1 MNHLMNTIY
10 IVLFFI
16 INYNDGKDWT
26 KLSFWPFK
34 KYKEYI
40 MKHLQRAI
48 SLVLAVLMVFGTAI
62 SLAAPEDGDL
72 NREFNLTNDKLVE
85 ILVEGSLKAELE
97 QPILNPLVKSDL
109 DGASLDLF
117 WQVEEDDGWRNTL
130 DGEVFEEGKDYRLAV
145 NVRDLKIQD
154 KEIEG
159 LRLVSENNSNQVI
172 LKIDS
177 RSFSEKE
184 ELNFDEKN
192 AEDTNKTETIEETE
206 EVQEPKD
213 ELIFETEA
221 EDPEDKGDDQDD
233 LNTDE
238 NQGEENKEEESS
250 ETIDLLVSDD
260 KTEDNSATEEEP
272 IISEET
278 TDENL
283 IEENESQIVDEKP
296 IEIIDDQKQGEEE
309 EIIEISPEKEADSEA
324 SPKAESTVSFTAYSA
339 PMRAGGS
346 GQGVYLNGVNGDD
359 NNDGSKENPVKTFAK
374 AKELAEKNNSDII
387 VVGTV
392 TINDSQELSL
402 KDGLRVLRGE
412 GFNKYLFKITG
423 SSANVTLKDITID
436 GNFENNSNIEE
447 SLIYVESNAKLNIE
461 KGAVLQNNKANRVL
475 KETYGGA
482 IKAYMASINMNDGI
496 IRENE
501 AVNGGGIFLSHSK
514 MEFKGGEI
522 SSNTA
527 FYFKDS
533 ASQHQG
539 TGGGINI
546 YHGSELKMYTGANV
560 YNNFAAESGGGISV
574 GSQGASNGQDKFYM
588 YGGTIDNNVS
598 GGTGGG
604 IFIQAGLYANTHGVA
619 YIEAGNITNN
629 KMNGTGKTKY
639 VFGGA
644 GIYVNGIQKNWE
656 IGGNVYPG
664 SNGELYLKN
673 AIIKNNTSK
682 LEGAG
687 LAVCPISNTKIYVR
701 DGAAI
706 YENYMSKEYNSQV
719 NVNSK
724 YDFFLLSDRFFDN
737 GNHAGEPELEI
748 SDKMLGGFPYKWKEL
763 DGTDADLT
771 NYNGIIRVPD
781 YEQRTIRLYA
791 GNSMPNDAEAALG
804 RVIISGNHS
813 FTRGGGIGSNGTVI
827 IGTDD
832 EKLDILIEKQWEDG
846 IDPEEVKVEVGIKL
860 DDKNS
865 YVLKTLTLNKENGY
879 QEWVKGLPATIHDKD
894 TKELIYVKEL
904 SNKYNVE
911 VSPMTYV
918 PNGKNLSF
926 SLRRPEFTDYDN
938 MIYAY
943 TNYYMN
949 YPDLGIFDREE
960 WALNKFD
967 IKFKLHDLNG
977 KITERKISYDPD
989 WYGFPTTEMKFDNIG
1004 LDPNFDKID
1013 IQLYTKEDGT
1023 LFESYLL
1030 EYDLYLEKDENREDT
1045 LILKVPRIAPS
1056 MENPPEGKL
1065 TSLEIKNQKIED
1077 ANPGTKSYKITV
1089 TNKKKDTPEIE
1100 ISGTKTWS
1108 DFGAENR
1115 PEFITVR
1122 LFANDVE
1129 VAVKEVRASDDWKY
1143 DFGKWPAV
1151 DGDGNEI
1158 SYTIKE
1164 DPVPGY
1170 YITINGFDIINSRE
1184 PYEPTPEYVN
1194 IRVNKRW
1201 IDNDNRNNTR
1211 PGSITIEL
1219 LADGRVVDRATIN
1232 SANDWGLTFFNM
1244 PKYDGGHLIDY
1255 TIREVPV
1262 EGYRSILTG
1271 DMHYGFT
1278 LTNELKGEKI
1288 NIPVRKVWEGKKGA
1302 FANISLYADGEI
1314 VYTVSLSDENN
1325 WEYIF
1330 EGLDRYDANGREIVY
1345 TISEAPIEGYESKIE
1360 GDQDRG
1366 FVVTNKSK
1374 ESPKISIPLKK
1385 NWVGKKAEKAI
1396 VNLYANGEIVYTVDL
1411 SEENAWSFVFEDL
1424 DKLDQNGNEIAYT
1437 VEELPIDGYE
1447 ANISGSPA
1455 EGFII
1460 TNTWIPDRPD
1470 EDTPG
1475 KPNIPKKPGLPKTG
1489 DGLNKS
1495 VYAAMVAI
1503 FGGVMVL
1510 FGLNEIRKSKRVYE
1524 EEKQ

>member
-1 MNHLMNTIY
+1 
-10 IVLFFI
+10 
-16 INYNDGKDWT
+16 
-26 KLSFWPFK
+26 
-34 KYKEYI
+34 
-40 MKHLQRAI
+40 MKHLQRVI

-62 SLAAPEDGDL
+62 SLAAPEDGNLIDD
-72 NREFNLTNDKLVE
+72 FNLMNDKLVE
-85 ILVEGSLKAELE
+85 VLVEGSLKAELD
-97 QPILNPLVKSDL
+97 QAILNPLVKSDL
-109 DGASLDLF
+109 DGASIDLF
-117 WQVEEDDGWRNTL
+117 WQVEEEGIWRNTL

-159 LRLVSENNSNQVI
+159 LRLVSENNSDQVI
-172 LKIDS
+172 LSID
-177 RSFSEKE
+177 RGSFSEKE

-192 AEDTNKTETIEETE
+192 AKDTNKTETTEIIEETKE
-206 EVQEPKD
+206 EAQESKD
-213 ELIFETEA
+213 QLIFETEE
-221 EDPEDKGDDQDD
+221 EDPEYKGDDQTD
-233 LNTDE
+233 LNTDLPADE
-238 NQGEENKEEESS
+238 NQGEENEEVAN

-260 KTEDNSATEEEP
+260 QSENDSVTQEEP
-272 IISEET
+272 VIIEET
-278 TDENL
+278 TDENSS
-283 IEENESQIVDEKP
+283 EEKGSQIVDEKP
-296 IEIIDDQKQGEEE
+296 TEIIDDQKQEEE
-309 EIIEISPEKEADSEA
+309 AEIVEISPEKEADRQA
-324 SPKAESTVSFTAYSA
+324 SPKAESTVSFIAYSA

-346 GQGVYLNGVNGDD
+346 GEGVYLNGVNGDD

-374 AKELAEKNNSDII
+374 AKELSEKNNSDII
-387 VVGTV
+387 VEGTV
-392 TINDSQELSL
+392 TINDNRELSL

-412 GFNKYLFKITG
+412 NFNNYLFEITG
-423 SSANVTLKDITID
+423 SNANVTLTNITID
-436 GNFENNSNIEE
+436 GNYEKNKEIVE
-447 SLIYVESNAKLNIE
+447 SLIKVTSGAILNIE
-461 KGAVLQNNKANRVL
+461 KGAVLQNNKNNRII

-482 IKAYMASINMNDGI
+482 INTYMASINMNDGI
-496 IRENE
+496 IRNNE

-527 FYFKDS
+527 FYFKDT

-546 YHGSELKMYTGANV
+546 YHGSELKMYTGAKV

-574 GSQGASNGQDKFYM
+574 GSQGASDGQNKFYM
-588 YGGTIDNNVS
+588 YGGTIDNNTS

-604 IFIQAGLYANTHGVA
+604 IFIQAGLYAYDHGVA

-629 KMNGTGKTKY
+629 KMIGTGKTKY

-656 IGGNVYPG
+656 NGGNVYPG
-664 SNGELYLKN
+664 SNGELHLKN
-673 AIIKNNTSK
+673 AIIKNNTSE

-687 LAVCPISNTKIYVR
+687 LAVCPISKTKIYIT

-706 YENYMSKEYNSQV
+706 YDNYRTTQYNPQV
-719 NVNSK
+719 TINDK

-737 GNHAGEPELEI
+737 GLHAGEPELEI
-748 SDKMLGGFPYKWKEL
+748 SDKMLGSFTYNWKEL

-804 RVIISGNHS
+804 KVFITGNHS
-813 FTRGGGIGSNGTVI
+813 VTRGGGIGSNGTVI

-832 EKLDILIEKQWEDG
+832 EKIDVLVEKQWEDG

-879 QEWVKGLPATIHDKD
+879 QEWIKGLPATIHDKD
-894 TKELIYVKEL
+894 TKELLYVKEL

-911 VSPMTYV
+911 VSPMTQAL
-918 PNGKNLSF
+918 NRKLLSF
-926 SLRRPEFTDYDN
+926 ILDRPDTDYEN
-938 MIYAY
+938 KTPAY
-943 TNYYMN
+943 TSYFMN
-949 YPDLGIFDREE
+949 HPELGIFDEDTFE
-960 WALNKFD
+960 FKAFD

-977 KITERKISYDPD
+977 NITEREISFDPVSL
-989 WYGFPTTEMKFDNIG
+989 GFPTTEMTFSNIG

-1013 IQLYTKEDGT
+1013 IQLYTKEDGS
-1023 LFESYLL
+1023 LFENYLL
-1030 EYDLYLEKDENREDT
+1030 EYDLYLERDPAKEDT
-1045 LILKVPRIAPS
+1045 LILKVPHIKSTSA
-1056 MENPPEGKL
+1056 NPPANIENA
-1065 TSLEIKNQKIED
+1065 LEIRKEKMED
-1077 ANPGTKSYKITV
+1077 VPNTTSYKLIV

-1151 DGDGNEI
+1151 DGDGKEI

-1170 YITINGFDIINSRE
+1170 YTTINGFDIINSRE

-1262 EGYRSILTG
+1262 EDYRSILTG

-1302 FANISLYADGEI
+1302 FANVSLYADGEI

-1330 EGLDRYDANGREIVY
+1330 EDLDRYDANGREIVY
-1345 TISEAPIEGYESKIE
+1345 TISEASIEGYESRIE

-1424 DKLDQNGNEIAYT
+1424 DKLDQNGNEIIYS
-1437 VEELPIDGYE
+1437 VEEVNIDGYQ
-1447 ANISGSPA
+1447 ASLSGSAA
-1455 EGFII
+1455 EGFVI

-1475 KPNIPKKPGLPKTG
+1475 KPNKPKKPELPKTG

-1510 FGLNEIRKSKRVYE
+1510 LGLNEMRRAKRVYE

>member
-1 MNHLMNTIY
+1 MR
-10 IVLFFI
+10 
-16 INYNDGKDWT
+16 
-26 KLSFWPFK
+26 
-34 KYKEYI
+34 
-40 MKHLQRAI
+40 HLQRAI

-97 QPILNPLVKSDL
+97 QPIINPIVKSDL

-117 WQVEEDDGWRNTL
+117 WQVEEDGLWRNTL

-145 NVRDLKIQD
+145 NVSDLKIQD

-159 LRLVSENNSNQVI
+159 LRLVSENNSDQVI
-172 LKIDS
+172 LSID
-177 RSFSEKE
+177 RESFSEKE
-184 ELNFDEKN
+184 ELNFDEEN
-192 AEDTNKTETIEETE
+192 AKDTDRTETTETIEETNKTIEETEE
-206 EVQEPKD
+206 EVKELQEPKD
-213 ELIFETEA
+213 ELIFETDT
-221 EDPEDKGDDQDD
+221 EDLEDKVDDQVD
-233 LNTDE
+233 LNTDFNSDE

-260 KTEDNSATEEEP
+260 KTEDDSATEEEP
-272 IISEET
+272 IISEES

-283 IEENESQIVDEKP
+283 IDENESEIVDEKP

-309 EIIEISPEKEADSEA
+309 EIIEISPEKEADREA

-339 PMRAGGS
+339 PMRAGGN
-346 GQGVYLNGVNGDD
+346 GQGVYLDGQNGLDTNGGTSKDD
-359 NNDGSKENPVKTFAK
+359 AVKTFAK
-374 AKELAEKNNSDII
+374 AKELAGENGKII
-387 VVGTV
+387 VAGTV
-392 TINDSQELSL
+392 KIESSATLDKAEVIR
-402 KDGLRVLRGE
+402 DGDFS
-412 GFNKYLFKITG
+412 GFLFEITG
-423 SSANVTLKDITID
+423 ENTEVTLTNITID
-436 GNFENNSNIEE
+436 GNANENPKIEK
-447 SLIYVESNAKLNIE
+447 SLIKVESKATLNITE
-461 KGAVLQNNKANRVL
+461 DAVLKNNKIKDITNTATRGGALYVSGSTLNMSGGSV
-475 KETYGGA
+475 EDCQATYGGG
-482 IKAYMASINMNDGI
+482 IYLYKSTMNFTGGTVQN
-496 IRENE
+496 NE
-501 AVNGGGIFLSHSK
+501 SKRVIDKSYGGQIYSAGGGICAD
-514 MEFKGGEI
+514 KGSTLNMSG
-522 SSNTA
+522 
-527 FYFKDS
+527 S
-533 ASQHQG
+533 ALVQD
-539 TGGGINI
+539 NKAD
-546 YHGSELKMYTGANV
+546 EV
-560 YNNFAAESGGGISV
+560 GGGISL
-574 GSQGASNGQDKFYM
+574 GSSQWGPTNTLLM
-588 YGGTIDNNVS
+588 NGGTIDRNES
-598 GGTGGG
+598 GATGGG
-604 IFIQAGLYANTHGVA
+604 IFIQAKYFSGGVSKA
-619 YIEAGNITNN
+619 HINAGYITNN
-629 KMNGTGKTKY
+629 RMLGTGKTEKE
-639 VFGGA
+639 FGGA
-644 GIYVNGIQKNWE
+644 GIYVNGANKVNGVNGE
-656 IGGNVYPG
+656 
-664 SNGELYLKN
+664 NGELYLKN
-673 AIIKNNTSK
+673 AIITDNTSE
-682 LEGAG
+682 LQGAG
-687 LAVCPISNTKIYVR
+687 LAVCPISKTKIYVR

-706 YENYMSKEYNSQV
+706 YENYMSKKLNPDV
-719 NVNSK
+719 NVKSK
-724 YDFFLLSDRFFDN
+724 YDFFLLSDRFYDN
-737 GNHAGEPELEI
+737 GYHSGEPELEI

-771 NYNGIIRVPD
+771 KYNGKIRVPD
-781 YEQRTIRLYA
+781 YEQRKIKLYA
-791 GNSMPNDAEAALG
+791 GNSMPEDAKNALG
-804 RVIISGNHS
+804 KVIISGNHS
-813 FTRGGGIGSNGTVI
+813 ATRGGGIGSNGTVI
-827 IGTDD
+827 IGTD
-832 EKLDILIEKQWEDG
+832 EKKIDILVEKQWEDG

-904 SNKYNVE
+904 SDKYNVK
-911 VSPMTYV
+911 VSPIIDV
-918 PNGKNLSF
+918 PKGKKLSF
-926 SLRRPEFTDYDN
+926 QLKRPELTDYDN

-943 TNYYMN
+943 MNYYM
-949 YPDLGIFDREE
+949 YHPDLGIFDTEE

-967 IKFKLHDLNG
+967 IKFKLYDLNN
-977 KITERKISYDPD
+977 KIIEKKISYDPENYSFSEIMNFNNIEVD
-989 WYGFPTTEMKFDNIG
+989 NKFENLEI
-1004 LDPNFDKID
+1004 NYF
-1013 IQLYTKEDGT
+1013 TKEDGS

-1030 EYDLYLEKDENREDT
+1030 EYNLYLEKDENREDT

-1056 MENPPEGKL
+1056 MKNPPEGKL
-1065 TSLEIKNQKIED
+1065 TSLEIRNQKIED
-1077 ANPGTKSYKITV
+1077 ANPGTKLYKITV

-1151 DGDGNEI
+1151 DGDGKEI

-1170 YITINGFDIINSRE
+1170 YTTINGFDIINSRE

-1271 DMHYGFT
+1271 DMYYGFT

-1302 FANISLYADGEI
+1302 FANVSLYADGEI

-1330 EGLDRYDANGREIVY
+1330 EDLDRYDANGREIVY
-1345 TISEAPIEGYESKIE
+1345 TISEASIEGYESRIE

-1374 ESPKISIPLKK
+1374 ESPKISIPLNK

-1424 DKLDQNGNEIAYT
+1424 DKLDQNGNEIIYS
-1437 VEELPIDGYE
+1437 VEEVNIDGYQ
-1447 ANISGSPA
+1447 ASLSGSAA
-1455 EGFII
+1455 EGFVI

-1475 KPNIPKKPGLPKTG
+1475 KPNKPKKPELPKTG

-1510 FGLNEIRKSKRVYE
+1510 LGLNEMRRAKRVYE

>member
-1 MNHLMNTIY
+1 
-10 IVLFFI
+10 
-16 INYNDGKDWT
+16 
-26 KLSFWPFK
+26 
-34 KYKEYI
+34 
-40 MKHLQRAI
+40 MKHLQRVI

-62 SLAAPEDGDL
+62 SLAAPEDGNLIDD
-72 NREFNLTNDKLVE
+72 FNLMNDKLVE
-85 ILVEGSLKAELE
+85 VLVEGSLKAELE

-109 DGASLDLF
+109 DGASIDLF
-117 WQVEEDDGWRNTL
+117 WQVEEEGLWRNTL

-145 NVRDLKIQD
+145 NVRDLKIQN

-159 LRLVSENNSNQVI
+159 VRLVSENDSDQVI
-172 LKIDS
+172 LKLD
-177 RSFSEKE
+177 RESFSEKE
-184 ELNFDEKN
+184 ELNFDGKN
-192 AEDTNKTETIEETE
+192 VKDTNKTETIEETE

-339 PMRAGGS
+339 TMRAGGS

-412 GFNKYLFKITG
+412 DFNKYLFEITG
-423 SSANVTLKDITID
+423 SSANVTLKDIIID
-436 GNFENNSNIEE
+436 GDSDKNKEIVE
-447 SLIYVESNAKLNIE
+447 SLIKVTDGATLNITE
-461 KGAVLQNNKANRVL
+461 GAVLRNNVIKDIENTATRGGALHVSSSTLNMSGGSVEDCQATYGGGIYLYKSTMNFTGGAVQNNESKRVIDKGYGGQIYSAGGGICAYGGSTINMSGSALVQNNKADEIGGGISLGANQAGGKDVL
-475 KETYGGA
+475 E
-482 IKAYMASINMNDGI
+482 MNGGI
-496 IRENE
+496 IDSNV
-501 AVNGGGIFLSHSK
+501 AGSSGGGIFVQ
-514 MEFKGGEI
+514 
-522 SSNTA
+522 
-527 FYFKDS
+527 
-533 ASQHQG
+533 AS
-539 TGGGINI
+539 INK
-546 YHGSELKMYTGANV
+546 YH
-560 YNNFAAESGGGISV
+560 
-574 GSQGASNGQDKFYM
+574 
-588 YGGTIDNNVS
+588 YGKAI
-598 GGTGGG
+598 
-604 IFIQAGLYANTHGVA
+604 IRAGY
-619 YIEAGNITNN
+619 ITNN
-629 KMNGTGKTKY
+629 VMDGSGLTQMR
-639 VFGGA
+639 FGGA
-644 GIYVNGIQKNWE
+644 GIYVNGMPKE
-656 IGGNVYPG
+656 IELSGRTYYGR
-664 SNGELYLKN
+664 NGELYLTN
-673 AIIKNNTSK
+673 AIITDNKSALDVPNDKVSIWK
-682 LEGAG
+682 LKGNHNLGGAG
-687 LAVCPISNTKIYVR
+687 LAVCPVSNTKIYIK

-706 YENYMSKEYNSQV
+706 YNNTGGTGNKGKDFYLYSDKNYPLHGGEPQLK
-719 NVNSK
+719 
-724 YDFFLLSDRFFDN
+724 LSDY
-737 GNHAGEPELEI
+737 
-748 SDKMLGGFPYKWKEL
+748 MLGAFPYKWTDENDKEVIGSQYDGNIS
-763 DGTDADLT
+763 DGT
-771 NYNGIIRVPD
+771 
-781 YEQRTIRLYA
+781 EIRLNA
-791 GNSMPNDAEAALG
+791 GNSMPEDAKKALG
-804 RVIISGNHS
+804 KVFITGNYS
-813 FTRGGGIGSNGTVI
+813 ASRGGGIGSNGTVI

-832 EKLDILIEKQWEDG
+832 ELIDVLIEKKWEDG
-846 IDPEEVKVEVGIKL
+846 TNPEEVEVEVGIKT
-860 DDKNS
+860 KQGS
-865 YVLKTLTLNKENGY
+865 YVVQKLKLNKDNNFKA
-879 QEWVKGLPATIHDKD
+879 WIKDLPAKIHGEETQK
-894 TKELIYVKEL
+894 LIYVKEL
-904 SNKYNVE
+904 SDKYEVKVSEPSVYTEAADEKSEAENDDEKSEKANK
-911 VSPMTYV
+911 
-918 PNGKNLSF
+918 
-926 SLRRPEFTDYDN
+926 
-938 MIYAY
+938 
-943 TNYYMN
+943 
-949 YPDLGIFDREE
+949 
-960 WALNKFD
+960 KF
-967 IKFKLHDLNG
+967 L
-977 KITERKISYDPD
+977 
-989 WYGFPTTEMKFDNIG
+989 
-1004 LDPNFDKID
+1004 
-1013 IQLYTKEDGT
+1013 
-1023 LFESYLL
+1023 
-1030 EYDLYLEKDENREDT
+1030 
-1045 LILKVPRIAPS
+1045 
-1056 MENPPEGKL
+1056 
-1065 TSLEIKNQKIED
+1065 
-1077 ANPGTKSYKITV
+1077 ITV
-1089 TNKKKDTPEIE
+1089 TNKKKDKPELE

-1122 LFANDVE
+1122 LFANYVE
-1129 VAVKEVRASDDWKY
+1129 VAVREVRASDDWKY
-1143 DFGKWPAV
+1143 DFGKHPALDD
-1151 DGDGNEI
+1151 DGKEI

-1170 YITINGFDIINSRE
+1170 YTTINGFDIINSRE

-1244 PKYDGGHLIDY
+1244 PKYDGAHLIDY

-1302 FANISLYADGEI
+1302 FANVSLYADGKI

-1330 EGLDRYDANGREIVY
+1330 EDLDRYDASGREIVY
-1345 TISEAPIEGYESKIE
+1345 TISEASIEGYESKIE

-1374 ESPKISIPLKK
+1374 ESPKISISLKK

-1424 DKLDQNGNEIAYT
+1424 DKLDQNGNEITYT
-1437 VEELPIDGYE
+1437 VEELPIDGYQVSL
-1447 ANISGSPA
+1447 SGSAA
-1455 EGFII
+1455 EGFVL
-1460 TNTWIPDRPD
+1460 TNTW
-1470 EDTPG
+1470 TPEEN
-1475 KPNIPKKPGLPKTG
+1475 PPKKNPPKDNPPGEPDLPKTG

-1510 FGLNEIRKSKRVYE
+1510 LGLNEMRRTKRVYE

>member
-527 FYFKDS
+527 FYFKDT

-546 YHGSELKMYTGANV
+546 YHGSELKMYTGAKV

-574 GSQGASNGQDKFYM
+574 GSQGASDGQNKFYM
-588 YGGTIDNNVS
+588 YGGTIDNNTS

-604 IFIQAGLYANTHGVA
+604 IFIQAGLYAYDHGVA

-629 KMNGTGKTKY
+629 KMIGTGKTKY

-656 IGGNVYPG
+656 NGGNVYPG
-664 SNGELYLKN
+664 SNGELHLKN
-673 AIIKNNTSK
+673 AIIKNNTSE

-687 LAVCPISNTKIYVR
+687 LAVCPISKTKIYIT

-706 YENYMSKEYNSQV
+706 YDNYRTTQYNPQV
-719 NVNSK
+719 TINDK

-737 GNHAGEPELEI
+737 GLHAGEPELEI
-748 SDKMLGGFPYKWKEL
+748 SDKMLGSFPYNWKEL

-804 RVIISGNHS
+804 KVFITGNHS
-813 FTRGGGIGSNGTVI
+813 VTRGGGIGSNGTVI

-832 EKLDILIEKQWEDG
+832 EKIDVLVEKQWEDG

-879 QEWVKGLPATIHDKD
+879 QEWIKGLPATIHDKD
-894 TKELIYVKEL
+894 TKELLYVKEL

-911 VSPMTYV
+911 VSPITEV
-918 PNGKNLSF
+918 PNGKKLSF
-926 SLRRPEFTDYDN
+926 LLRRPEFTDYDN

-943 TNYYMN
+943 MNYYMN

-967 IKFKLHDLNG
+967 IKFKLHDLNNNIIE
-977 KITERKISYDPD
+977 KKISYDPENYSFSD
-989 WYGFPTTEMKFDNIG
+989 IMNFDNVE
-1004 LDPNFDKID
+1004 ID
-1013 IQLYTKEDGT
+1013 NKFENLEINYFTKEDGT

-1030 EYDLYLEKDENREDT
+1030 EYDLYLEKDENRGDT
-1045 LILKVPRIAPS
+1045 LIIKVPRIAPS
-1056 MENPPEGKL
+1056 MKNPPEGKL
-1065 TSLEIKNQKIED
+1065 TSLEISNQKIED
-1077 ANPGTKSYKITV
+1077 ANPNTKSYKLIV
-1089 TNKKKDTPEIE
+1089 TNKKKDTPDLE

-1129 VAVKEVRASDDWKY
+1129 VAVKEVRATDDWKY

-1151 DGDGNEI
+1151 DGDGKEI

-1170 YITINGFDIINSRE
+1170 YTSINGFDIVNSKE

-1345 TISEAPIEGYESKIE
+1345 TISEASIEGYETRIE

-1396 VNLYANGEIVYTVDL
+1396 VNLYANGEIVYTADL
-1411 SEENAWSFVFEDL
+1411 SEGNAWSFVFEGL
-1424 DKLDQNGNEIAYT
+1424 DKVDQNGNEIAYT

>member
-1 MNHLMNTIY
+1 
-10 IVLFFI
+10 
-16 INYNDGKDWT
+16 
-26 KLSFWPFK
+26 
-34 KYKEYI
+34 
-40 MKHLQRAI
+40 MKNLQRAI

-97 QPILNPLVKSDL
+97 QPIINPLVKSDL
-109 DGASLDLF
+109 NGASLDLF
-117 WQVEEDDGWRNTL
+117 WQVEEDDIWRKAL

-159 LRLVSENNSNQVI
+159 LRLVSENNSDQVI
-172 LKIDS
+172 LSID
-177 RSFSEKE
+177 RERFSEKE
-184 ELNFDEKN
+184 ELNFDEEN
-192 AEDTNKTETIEETE
+192 AKDTDRTETTETIEETE
-206 EVQEPKD
+206 EEVKELQEPKD
-213 ELIFETEA
+213 ELIFETET
-221 EDPEDKGDDQDD
+221 EDLEDKVDDQVD
-233 LNTDE
+233 LNTDFNSDE

-260 KTEDNSATEEEP
+260 KTEDDSATEEEP

-283 IEENESQIVDEKP
+283 IDKNESEIVDEKP

-309 EIIEISPEKEADSEA
+309 EIIEISPEKEADREA

-339 PMRAGGS
+339 PMRAGGN
-346 GQGVYLNGVNGDD
+346 GEGVYLNGVSGDD
-359 NNDGSKENPVKTFAK
+359 NKDGTSKENAVKTFAR
-374 AKELAEKNNSDII
+374 AKELAEEKSSDII

-392 TINDSQELSL
+392 TINDTQELSL
-402 KDGLRVLRGE
+402 KEGLRVLRGE
-412 GFNKYLFKITG
+412 SFNKYLFEITG
-423 SSANVTLKDITID
+423 SNANVTLTNITID
-436 GNFENNSNIEE
+436 GDSDKNKEIVE
-447 SLIYVESNAKLNIE
+447 SLIKVTSGATLNI
-461 KGAVLQNNKANRVL
+461 KDGAILRNNVIKDITNTATRGGALHVSDSTLNMSGGKV
-475 KETYGGA
+475 EECQATYGGG
-482 IKAYMASINMNDGI
+482 IYLEGSTMNFTGGTVQN
-496 IRENE
+496 NE
-501 AVNGGGIFLSHSK
+501 SKRVIDKGYGGQIYSAGGGICAYNGSTINMSGSALV
-514 MEFKGGEI
+514 KGNKADE
-522 SSNTA
+522 
-527 FYFKDS
+527 
-533 ASQHQG
+533 
-539 TGGGINI
+539 
-546 YHGSELKMYTGANV
+546 V
-560 YNNFAAESGGGISV
+560 GGGISL
-574 GSQGASNGQDKFYM
+574 GSSQWGPGNTLHMD
-588 YGGTIDNNVS
+588 GGTIDSNES
-598 GGTGGG
+598 GATGGG
-604 IFIQAGLYANTHGVA
+604 IFIQAKYFSGGISRA
-619 YIEAGNITNN
+619 YINAGYITNN
-629 KMNGTGKTKY
+629 IMLDTGKTDK

-644 GIYVNGIQKNWE
+644 GIYVNGANKAQGANGE
-656 IGGNVYPG
+656 
-664 SNGELYLKN
+664 NGELYLKN
-673 AIIKNNTSK
+673 AIITGNTSYG
-682 LEGAG
+682 EGAG
-687 LAVCPISNTKIYVR
+687 LAVCPISKTKIYVR

-706 YENYMSKEYNSQV
+706 YENYMINDPNTQTSIKSQR
-719 NVNSK
+719 
-724 YDFFLLSDRFFDN
+724 DFYLLSDTKYNN
-737 GNHAGEPELEI
+737 GLHAGEPQLEI
-748 SDKMLGGFPYKWKEL
+748 SDKMLGGFPYQWKEL

-771 NYNGIIRVPD
+771 NYNGKIADETRIK
-781 YEQRTIRLYA
+781 LYA
-791 GNSMPNDAEAALG
+791 GNSMPDDAEKALG
-804 RVIISGNHS
+804 KVIISGNHS
-813 FTRGGGIGSNGTVI
+813 ATRGGGIGSNGTVI
-827 IGTDD
+827 IGTD
-832 EKLDILIEKQWEDG
+832 EKKIDILVEKQWEDG

-918 PNGKNLSF
+918 PNGKKLSF

-1077 ANPGTKSYKITV
+1077 ENPGTKSYKITV
-1089 TNKKKDTPEIE
+1089 TNKKKDTPELE

-1151 DGDGNEI
+1151 DGDGKEI

-1170 YITINGFDIINSRE
+1170 YTTINGFDIINSRE

-1302 FANISLYADGEI
+1302 FANVSLYADGEI

-1330 EGLDRYDANGREIVY
+1330 EDLDRYDANGREIVY
-1345 TISEAPIEGYESKIE
+1345 TIVEASIEGYESRIE

-1396 VNLYANGEIVYTVDL
+1396 VNLYANGVIVYTVDL

-1424 DKLDQNGNEIAYT
+1424 DKLDQNGNEIIYS
-1437 VEELPIDGYE
+1437 VEEVNIDGYQ
-1447 ANISGSPA
+1447 ASLSGSAA
-1455 EGFII
+1455 EGFVI
-1460 TNTWIPDRPD
+1460 TNTWILDRPD

-1475 KPNIPKKPGLPKTG
+1475 KPNKPKKPELPKTG

-1510 FGLNEIRKSKRVYE
+1510 LGLNEMRRAKRVYE